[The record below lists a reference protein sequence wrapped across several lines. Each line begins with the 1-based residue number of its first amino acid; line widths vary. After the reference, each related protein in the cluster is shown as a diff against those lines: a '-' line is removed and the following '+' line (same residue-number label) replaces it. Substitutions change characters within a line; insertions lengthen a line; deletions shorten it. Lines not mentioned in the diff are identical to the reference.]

1 MLTLRAAVDTD
12 IRRHGRES
20 YPDECCGALVGLDG
34 LVTAALALP
43 NAAGETARRRF
54 TIAPH
59 DYLAAERSAAEQG
72 AELLGF
78 YHSHPDHPARPSRYD
93 LDHAWPEFR
102 IRDRGGRGRTAGRA
116 HLVALARGS
125 LGVRRGAGHGRGN
138 AMPTRVLIPTPL
150 RVYAGKQDVIEVE
163 GSTVGELLANMTA
176 EYTELRKHLYNED
189 GRLRAFVA
197 IFLNDDDIRFLQKEA
212 TPVKEGD
219 TVSII
224 PTVAGGG
231 GL

>member
-1 MLTLRAAVDTD
+1 M
-12 IRRHGRES
+12 S
-20 YPDECCGALVGLDG
+20 
-34 LVTAALALP
+34 
-43 NAAGETARRRF
+43 
-54 TIAPH
+54 
-59 DYLAAERSAAEQG
+59 
-72 AELLGF
+72 
-78 YHSHPDHPARPSRYD
+78 
-93 LDHAWPEFR
+93 
-102 IRDRGGRGRTAGRA
+102 
-116 HLVALARGS
+116 
-125 LGVRRGAGHGRGN
+125 
-138 AMPTRVLIPTPL
+138 TRVLIPTPL

-197 IFLNDDDIRFLQKEA
+197 IFVNDDDIRFLEKEA

-231 GL
+231 GS